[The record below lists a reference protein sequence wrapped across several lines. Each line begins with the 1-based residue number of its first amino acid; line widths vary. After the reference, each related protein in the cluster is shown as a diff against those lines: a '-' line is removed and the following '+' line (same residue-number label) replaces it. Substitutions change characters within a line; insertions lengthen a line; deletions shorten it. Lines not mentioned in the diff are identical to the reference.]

1 VNALVFNHE
10 DQLWKIFDAM
20 YKSPK
25 VGETRAENSVV
36 SWRGQSNI
44 NLLSNRATLV
54 HAVSETVHPVMKAS
68 KIKRLFSVSAL
79 TSGQ

>member
-1 VNALVFNHE
+1 
-10 DQLWKIFDAM
+10 M
-20 YKSPK
+20 YKSPR
-25 VGETRAENSVV
+25 VGETVPEKSVV

-54 HAVSETVHPVMKAS
+54 HAVSDTVHPKMKAS
-68 KIKRLFSVSAL
+68 KIKRIFSVSAL